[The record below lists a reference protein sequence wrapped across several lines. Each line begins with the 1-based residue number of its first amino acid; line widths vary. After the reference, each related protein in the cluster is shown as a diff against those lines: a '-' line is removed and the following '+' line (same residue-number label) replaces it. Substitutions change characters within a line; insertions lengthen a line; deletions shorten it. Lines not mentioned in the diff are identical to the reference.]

1 MQKSAN
7 YADNQP
13 ENLVV
18 RHFTALTLMTV
29 FTLFAAT
36 AQSDFA
42 NAEAPKKIAVFNF
55 DLIDDSQEGE
65 MNGIRAD
72 ETQRLVLISD
82 ELRRLL
88 KTDGRYEA
96 VDLTSIAADIERLKP
111 MYKCNHCEGELAR
124 KVGADYV
131 MIGTVQK
138 VSNLIL
144 NLNLFIKDVKADK
157 IIKGMS
163 SDIRSN
169 SDDSWMHGIRWVVK
183 NQLLADKQPGQQ

>member
-1 MQKSAN
+1 M
-7 YADNQP
+7 
-13 ENLVV
+13 L
-18 RHFTALTLMTV
+18 RRFTALT
-29 FTLFAAT
+29 FTAICSIFLAGAA
-36 AQSDFA
+36 S
-42 NAEAPKKIAVFNF
+42 NAAIADAPKKIAVFNF

-65 MNGIRAD
+65 MNGVRAD

-88 KTDGRYEA
+88 KADGRYEA
-96 VDLTSIAADIERLKP
+96 VDLSSIAADIERLKP
-111 MYKCNHCEGELAR
+111 MYKCNHCEDELAR

-144 NLNLFIKDVKADK
+144 NLNLYVKDVKADK

-169 SDDSWMHGIRWVVK
+169 SDDSWMHGVRYVVK

>member
-1 MQKSAN
+1 MSRRLAALALALPFFLIAAIAQPVPASA
-7 YADNQP
+7 D
-13 ENLVV
+13 
-18 RHFTALTLMTV
+18 
-29 FTLFAAT
+29 
-36 AQSDFA
+36 
-42 NAEAPKKIAVFNF
+42 APKKIAVFNF

-65 MNGIRAD
+65 MNGVRTD

-88 KTDGRYEA
+88 KADGRYEA
-96 VDLTSIAADIERLKP
+96 VDLTSIAADIERLRP
-111 MYKCNHCEGELAR
+111 MYKCNHCEDELAR

-144 NLNLFIKDVKADK
+144 NLNLFVRDVKAEK
-157 IIKGMS
+157 IIQGMS

-169 SDDSWMHGIRWVVK
+169 SDDSWMHGVRYVVK

>member
-1 MQKSAN
+1 MLRCLA
-7 YADNQP
+7 
-13 ENLVV
+13 
-18 RHFTALTLMTV
+18 ALTLTIG
-29 FTLFAAT
+29 LSLIAAI
-36 AQSDFA
+36 ALPDGAGADS
-42 NAEAPKKIAVFNF
+42 PKKIAVFNF

-65 MNGIRAD
+65 MNGVRGD

-88 KTDGRYEA
+88 KADGRYQA

-111 MYKCNHCEGELAR
+111 MYKCNHCEDELAR

-144 NLNLFIKDVKADK
+144 NLNLYVRDVKAEK
-157 IIKGMS
+157 IIQGMS

-169 SDDSWMHGIRWVVK
+169 SDDSWLHGVRYVVK

>member
-1 MQKSAN
+1 M
-7 YADNQP
+7 
-13 ENLVV
+13 L
-18 RHFTALTLMTV
+18 RRLTALTLTMALV
-29 FTLFAAT
+29 FSATLTQAGT
-36 AQSDFA
+36 ASA
-42 NAEAPKKIAVFNF
+42 GAPKKIAVFNF

-65 MNGIRAD
+65 MNGVRAD
-72 ETQRLVLISD
+72 ETQRLVLISV

-88 KTDGRYEA
+88 KADGRYEA
-96 VDLTSIAADIERLKP
+96 VDLSAISADIERLKP
-111 MYKCNHCEGELAR
+111 MYKCNHCEDELAR

-144 NLNLFIKDVKADK
+144 NLNLFVRDVKTEK
-157 IIKGMS
+157 IIQGMS

-169 SDDSWMHGIRWVVK
+169 SDDSWMHGVRYVVK

>member
-111 MYKCNHCEGELAR
+111 MYKCNHCEDELAR

>member
-1 MQKSAN
+1 M
-7 YADNQP
+7 
-13 ENLVV
+13 V

-36 AQSDFA
+36 AQSGSA
-42 NAEAPKKIAVFNF
+42 AAEAPKKIAVFNF

-72 ETQRLVLISD
+72 KTQRLLPISD

-88 KTDGRYEA
+88 KADGRYVS
-96 VDLTSIAADIERLKP
+96 VDLTSISAGIERLKP
-111 MYKCNHCEGELAR
+111 MYKCNHCEDELAR
-124 KVGADYV
+124 KGGAGYV

-138 VSNLIL
+138 ASNLIL

>member
-1 MQKSAN
+1 M
-7 YADNQP
+7 
-13 ENLVV
+13 L
-18 RHFTALTLMTV
+18 RRFTTLALMTA
-29 FTLFAAT
+29 FALIAAT
-36 AQSDFA
+36 VQSAKATAD
-42 NAEAPKKIAVFNF
+42 APKKIAVFNF

-72 ETQRLVLISD
+72 ETQRLILISD

-88 KTDGRYEA
+88 KADGRYEA
-96 VDLTSIAADIERLKP
+96 VDLSSISADIERLKP
-111 MYKCNHCEGELAR
+111 MYKCNHCEDELAR

-144 NLNLFIKDVKADK
+144 NLNLYIKDVKADK
-157 IIKGMS
+157 IIRGMS

-169 SDDSWMHGIRWVVK
+169 SDDSWMHGIRYVAK
-183 NQLLADKQPGQQ
+183 NQLFAEKQPGQQ